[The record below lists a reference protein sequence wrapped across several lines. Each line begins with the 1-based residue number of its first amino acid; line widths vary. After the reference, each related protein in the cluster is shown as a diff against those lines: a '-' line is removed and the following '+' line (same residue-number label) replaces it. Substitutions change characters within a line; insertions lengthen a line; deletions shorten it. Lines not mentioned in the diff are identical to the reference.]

1 MPETGVQSA
10 HIHERAKELFQKPS
24 LQEAYRSSTLRLY
37 THRLQAISEVP
48 GFEALR
54 DRARALKREVIEHL
68 DEYLAQF
75 ADQVE
80 RLGGKVH
87 WRRLLKTFAGSC
99 ARSRSRLA
107 SKNLSSPKPWWVK
120 KWN

>member
-48 GFEALR
+48 GFRSETGVQSAHIHERAKELFQKPSLQEAYRSSTLR
-54 DRARALKREVIEHL
+54 LYTHRLQAISEVPG
-68 DEYLAQF
+68 F
-75 ADQVE
+75 
-80 RLGGKVH
+80 
-87 WRRLLKTFAGSC
+87 
-99 ARSRSRLA
+99 
-107 SKNLSSPKPWWVK
+107 
-120 KWN
+120 